1 MKFAHTKQD
10 ERDDL
15 LWLLCAACVDDEII
29 YSYNCAIFIFLYAQA
44 SYFSLNIQYGQ
55 YTIEDQYLRGSSW
68 SLFDAKFEKR
78 EFTKLLMAL

>member
-29 YSYNCAIFIFLYAQA
+29 YSYICVIFFFLYAQ
-44 SYFSLNIQYGQ
+44 FSNFALNIQYGQ
-55 YTIEDQYLRGSSW
+55 YTIDI
-68 SLFDAKFEKR
+68 FC
-78 EFTKLLMAL
+78 